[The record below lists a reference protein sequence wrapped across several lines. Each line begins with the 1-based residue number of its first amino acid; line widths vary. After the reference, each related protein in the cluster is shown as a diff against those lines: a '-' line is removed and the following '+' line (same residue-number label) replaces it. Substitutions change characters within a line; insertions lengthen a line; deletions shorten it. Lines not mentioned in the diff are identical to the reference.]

1 MRRTRLKCFHLTG
14 RFNLH
19 ILHGYWWHESCYMD
33 RCMANSVDDK
43 GREFLSVSPE
53 SGARTG
59 TRASLRLWAESGRL
73 QTFEK
78 THVAPVAA
86 IETTTR
92 SWDRPETV
100 PGHHKINFKK
110 SGFVAI
116 LIVTSMDFGGLTEIL
131 KISNDG
137 GRFQK
142 QFEFDPRYRQGST
155 DCSITELYPARIQNL
170 RIFQPVDNW
179 YRHTFWS
186 VIFGNSTGFAVASY
200 TCQQYKVQ
208 RYLSCKS
215 LKEAQKCIYM
225 AAFGIMAICVA
236 GKCAWRPRNETF
248 PIGILIELWIQ
259 VSW

>member
-19 ILHGYWWHESCYMD
+19 ILHGYWWHESRHMD

-43 GREFLSVSPE
+43 GRKFISVSPE
-53 SGARTG
+53 SGPGLVRQQVYVYEQSLG
-59 TRASLRLWAESGRL
+59 VSRLLRRHMSHLLRLLRPQQG
-73 QTFEK
+73 
-78 THVAPVAA
+78 
-86 IETTTR
+86 
-92 SWDRPETV
+92 PETV
-100 PGHHKINFKK
+100 LRPSRVTIKLISKK

-170 RIFQPVDNW
+170 RIFQPVDN
-179 YRHTFWS
+179 
-186 VIFGNSTGFAVASY
+186 
-200 TCQQYKVQ
+200 
-208 RYLSCKS
+208 
-215 LKEAQKCIYM
+215 
-225 AAFGIMAICVA
+225 
-236 GKCAWRPRNETF
+236 
-248 PIGILIELWIQ
+248 
-259 VSW
+259 